1 MKAPHPKQV
10 LRLAM
15 IAPITLVGIPLQW
28 TAVRTSPRAAKIIPH
43 IYHRMLC
50 RILGVRLVVRG
61 TPTKDGAALIVANH
75 VSWLDIPVISAAA
88 PVSFIAKAEVGTWPM
103 VGLLARLQR
112 TVFID
117 RTRRAATAATNT
129 AVAARLGRGDAVVLF
144 PEGTTGDGIRILP
157 FRSSLVGA
165 VRDALTGD
173 NDTPVSL
180 QPLTITYAKRGG
192 LPLSDADQADI
203 AWYGDMEL
211 APHLGAILK
220 GAPIDVILTWG
231 EPITADAATDRKAA
245 TRLAEAQVRAAM
257 RAARAARGLT

>member
-1 MKAPHPKQV
+1 MKAPHLKQT
-10 LRLAM
+10 LRLAL

-28 TAVRTSPRAAKIIPH
+28 AALKSRTRAATLIPQ

-61 TPTKDGAALIVANH
+61 EPDRQGASLIVANH
-75 VSWLDIPVISAAA
+75 VSWLDIPVISALA
-88 PVSFIAKAEVGTWPM
+88 PVSFIAKAEVGTWPV
-103 VGLLARLQR
+103 VGMLARLQR

-117 RTRRAATAATNT
+117 RTRRAATATTNT

-165 VRDALTGD
+165 VRDTLAGD
-173 NDTPVSL
+173 SRAPVNL
-180 QPLTITYAKRGG
+180 QPLTITYVRRGG

-203 AWYGDMEL
+203 AWYGDMDL
-211 APHLGAILK
+211 APHLSAILK

-231 EPITADAATDRKAA
+231 EPIKVDGTTDRKAA
-245 TRLAEAQVRAAM
+245 TRLAEMRVRADM
-257 RAARAARGLT
+257 RAARAGRGLA